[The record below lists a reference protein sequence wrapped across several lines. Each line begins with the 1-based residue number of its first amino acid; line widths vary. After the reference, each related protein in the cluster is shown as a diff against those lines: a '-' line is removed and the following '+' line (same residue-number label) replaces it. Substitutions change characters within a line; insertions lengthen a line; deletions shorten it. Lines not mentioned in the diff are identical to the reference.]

1 VYREANRL
9 ADELANHAFLLL
21 LGFHSI
27 LLRLDF
33 ATSII
38 FEDDSVVTRPRNI
51 RV

>member
-9 ADELANHAFLLL
+9 ADELANHAFLLP
-21 LGFHSI
+21 LGFHSFP
-27 LLRLDF
+27 LRPDF

-38 FEDDSVVTRPRNI
+38 FEDASSATRPRNV